1 MRLAGVRT
9 VLHITEVNETE
20 RELLKRLGFQNLQET
35 DMADNE
41 LWEYCTDFNVSKKID
56 YQQIGENLII
66 ASDGKIF
73 LRIENGFYIDGNRNE
88 YRFTAGTLIPVLIQ
102 NPQPTYP
109 EITDAEYHDE
119 FGKEKAYWDYEVKL
133 DSNRY
138 VTVRVTEASGKIET
152 VENEDGLKVYD
163 YDGRY
168 IVNYPYQEK
177 DVLSVVSARYNKK
190 EKGFGQEL

>member
-9 VLHITEVNETE
+9 VLHIAEVNETE
-20 RELLKRLGFQNLQET
+20 KDILKKLGFLDLQET

-41 LWEYCTDFNVSKKID
+41 MWEYCTDFYVSKKID

-102 NPQPTYP
+102 NTQPTYP

-177 DVLSVVSARYNKK
+177 DVLSVVSSRYNKK

>member
-20 RELLKRLGFQNLQET
+20 RELLKRLGFQDLQET

-73 LRIENGFYIDGNRNE
+73 LRMENGFYIDRNRNE
-88 YRFTAGTLIPVLIQ
+88 YRFTAGTLIPVLIR
-102 NPQPTYP
+102 NAQPAYP
-109 EITDAEYHDE
+109 EITEAEYHDE
-119 FGKEKAYWDYEVKL
+119 LGIMRSSWTA
-133 DSNRY
+133 
-138 VTVRVTEASGKIET
+138 TGM
-152 VENEDGLKVYD
+152 
-163 YDGRY
+163 
-168 IVNYPYQEK
+168 
-177 DVLSVVSARYNKK
+177 
-190 EKGFGQEL
+190 

>member
-9 VLHITEVNETE
+9 VLHIAEVNETE
-20 RELLKRLGFQNLQET
+20 KDILKKLGFLDLQET

-41 LWEYCTDFNVSKKID
+41 MWEYCTDFYVSKKID

-102 NPQPTYP
+102 NTQSTYP

-177 DVLSVVSARYNKK
+177 DVLSVVSARYNKI

>member
-9 VLHITEVNETE
+9 VLHIAEVNETE
-20 RELLKRLGFQNLQET
+20 KDILKKLGFLDLQET

-41 LWEYCTDFNVSKKID
+41 MWEYCTDFYVSKKID

-102 NPQPTYP
+102 NTQPTYP

-138 VTVRVTEASGKIET
+138 VTIRVTEASGKIET

>member
-73 LRIENGFYIDGNRNE
+73 LRMENGFYIDRNRNE
-88 YRFTAGTLIPVLIQ
+88 YRFTAGTLIPVLI
-102 NPQPTYP
+102 
-109 EITDAEYHDE
+109 
-119 FGKEKAYWDYEVKL
+119 
-133 DSNRY
+133 
-138 VTVRVTEASGKIET
+138 
-152 VENEDGLKVYD
+152 
-163 YDGRY
+163 
-168 IVNYPYQEK
+168 
-177 DVLSVVSARYNKK
+177 
-190 EKGFGQEL
+190 

>member
-9 VLHITEVNETE
+9 VLHIAEVNETE
-20 RELLKRLGFQNLQET
+20 KDILKKLGFLDLQET

-41 LWEYCTDFNVSKKID
+41 MWEYCTDFYVSKKID

-102 NPQPTYP
+102 NTQSTYP

-152 VENEDGLKVYD
+152 VKTKTG
-163 YDGRY
+163 
-168 IVNYPYQEK
+168 
-177 DVLSVVSARYNKK
+177 
-190 EKGFGQEL
+190 

>member
-73 LRIENGFYIDGNRNE
+73 LRMENGFYIDRNRNE
-88 YRFTAGTLIPVLIQ
+88 YRFTAGTLIPVLIR
-102 NPQPTYP
+102 NAQPAYP
-109 EITDAEYHDE
+109 EITEQNTMMSL
-119 FGKEKAYWDYEVKL
+119 EKKKL
-133 DSNRY
+133 IGIMRSDW
-138 VTVRVTEASGKIET
+138 KIT
-152 VENEDGLKVYD
+152 GM
-163 YDGRY
+163 
-168 IVNYPYQEK
+168 
-177 DVLSVVSARYNKK
+177 
-190 EKGFGQEL
+190 

>member
-9 VLHITEVNETE
+9 VLHMAEVNETE
-20 RELLKRLGFQNLQET
+20 KDILKKLGFLDLQET

-41 LWEYCTDFNVSKKID
+41 MWEYCTDFYVSKKID

-102 NPQPTYP
+102 NTQSTYP

-177 DVLSVVSARYNKK
+177 DVLSVVSARYNKI

>member
-73 LRIENGFYIDGNRNE
+73 LRMENGFYIDGNRNE

-102 NPQPTYP
+102 NTQPTYP

-177 DVLSVVSARYNKK
+177 DVLSVVSSRYNKK

>member
-102 NPQPTYP
+102 NTQPTYP

>member
-9 VLHITEVNETE
+9 VLHIAEVNETE
-20 RELLKRLGFQNLQET
+20 KDILKKLGFLDLQET

-41 LWEYCTDFNVSKKID
+41 MWEYCTDFYVSKKID

-102 NPQPTYP
+102 NTQSTYP

-177 DVLSVVSARYNKK
+177 DVLSVVSARYNKI
-190 EKGFGQEL
+190 EKGFGEEL

>member
-66 ASDGKIF
+66 ASYGKIF
-73 LRIENGFYIDGNRNE
+73 LRMENGFYIDGNRNE

-102 NPQPTYP
+102 NTQPTYP

>member
-102 NPQPTYP
+102 NIQPTYP

>member
-9 VLHITEVNETE
+9 LFQIAEVNETE
-20 RELLKRLGFQNLQET
+20 KEILKKLGFLDLQET

-41 LWEYCTDFNVSKKID
+41 MWEYCTDFYVSKKID

-102 NPQPTYP
+102 NTQPTYP

-138 VTVRVTEASGKIET
+138 VTVRVTEASRKIET

>member
-73 LRIENGFYIDGNRNE
+73 LRMENGFYIDRNRNE
-88 YRFTAGTLIPVLIQ
+88 YRFTAGTLIPVLIR
-102 NPQPTYP
+102 NAQPAYP
-109 EITDAEYHDE
+109 EITEAEYHDE
-119 FGKEKAYWDYEVKL
+119 LGKEKAYWDYEVRL
-133 DSNRY
+133 ENNRY
-138 VTVRVTEASGKIET
+138 VTIRVAEASGKIET

>member
-9 VLHITEVNETE
+9 VLHIAEVNETE
-20 RELLKRLGFQNLQET
+20 KDILKKLGFLDLQET

-41 LWEYCTDFNVSKKID
+41 MWEYCTDFYVSKKID

-102 NPQPTYP
+102 NAQPTYP

-177 DVLSVVSARYNKK
+177 DVLSVVSSRYNKK

>member
-9 VLHITEVNETE
+9 VLHIAEVNETE
-20 RELLKRLGFQNLQET
+20 KDILKKLGFLDLQET

-41 LWEYCTDFNVSKKID
+41 MWEYCTDFYVSKKID

-102 NPQPTYP
+102 NTQPTYP

-138 VTVRVTEASGKIET
+138 VTVRVTVASGKIET

>member
-1 MRLAGVRT
+1 MRLTGVRT
-9 VLHITEVNETE
+9 VLHIAEVNETE
-20 RELLKRLGFQNLQET
+20 RALLKRLGFLDLQET

-41 LWEYCTDFNVSKKID
+41 MWEYCTDFYVSKKID

-102 NPQPTYP
+102 NTQPTYP

-138 VTVRVTEASGKIET
+138 VTVRVTESSGKIET
-152 VENEDGLKVYD
+152 VENEDELKVYD

>member
-9 VLHITEVNETE
+9 VLHIAEVNETE
-20 RELLKRLGFQNLQET
+20 KDILKKLGFLDLQET

-41 LWEYCTDFNVSKKID
+41 MWEYCTDFYVSKKID

-102 NPQPTYP
+102 NTQPTYP
-109 EITDAEYHDE
+109 EITDAEYH
-119 FGKEKAYWDYEVKL
+119 
-133 DSNRY
+133 SNGQCRSMDAA
-138 VTVRVTEASGKIET
+138 VSGKTSE
-152 VENEDGLKVYD
+152 
-163 YDGRY
+163 
-168 IVNYPYQEK
+168 YPLYCMRQHLDK
-177 DVLSVVSARYNKK
+177 
-190 EKGFGQEL
+190 

>member
-41 LWEYCTDFNVSKKID
+41 LWEYCTDFYVSKKID

-102 NPQPTYP
+102 NTQPTYP

-177 DVLSVVSARYNKK
+177 DVLSVVSSRYNKK

>member
-9 VLHITEVNETE
+9 VLHIAEVNETE
-20 RELLKRLGFQNLQET
+20 KDILKKLGFLDLQET

-41 LWEYCTDFNVSKKID
+41 MWEYCTDFYVSKKID

-102 NPQPTYP
+102 NTQPTYP

>member
-20 RELLKRLGFQNLQET
+20 RELLKRLGFQDLQET

-73 LRIENGFYIDGNRNE
+73 LRMENGFYIDRNRNE
-88 YRFTAGTLIPVLIQ
+88 YRFTAGTLIPVLIR
-102 NPQPTYP
+102 NAQPAYP
-109 EITDAEYHDE
+109 EITEAEYHDE
-119 FGKEKAYWDYEVKL
+119 LGKEKSDRYAVADFVGTWISEVY
-133 DSNRY
+133 SNGQSRSMDAA
-138 VTVRVTEASGKIET
+138 VSGKTSE
-152 VENEDGLKVYD
+152 
-163 YDGRY
+163 
-168 IVNYPYQEK
+168 YPLYCMRQHLDK
-177 DVLSVVSARYNKK
+177 
-190 EKGFGQEL
+190 

>member
-1 MRLAGVRT
+1 M
-9 VLHITEVNETE
+9 
-20 RELLKRLGFQNLQET
+20 
-35 DMADNE
+35 
-41 LWEYCTDFNVSKKID
+41 
-56 YQQIGENLII
+56 
-66 ASDGKIF
+66 
-73 LRIENGFYIDGNRNE
+73 
-88 YRFTAGTLIPVLIQ
+88 IPVLIR
-102 NPQPTYP
+102 NTLPAHP

>member
-1 MRLAGVRT
+1 MRLTGVRT

-102 NPQPTYP
+102 NTQPTYP

>member
-1 MRLAGVRT
+1 MRLTGVRT
-9 VLHITEVNETE
+9 VLHIAEVNETE
-20 RELLKRLGFQNLQET
+20 RALLKRLGFLDLQET
-35 DMADNE
+35 DIADNE
-41 LWEYCTDFNVSKKID
+41 MWDYCTDFNIARKID
-56 YQQIGENLII
+56 YQKIGDNLIL
-66 ASDGKIF
+66 ASDGKVF

-88 YRFTAGTLIPVLIQ
+88 YRFTAGTLIPVLIR
-102 NPQPTYP
+102 NTLPAYP

>member
-9 VLHITEVNETE
+9 VLHIAEVNETE
-20 RELLKRLGFQNLQET
+20 KDILKKLGFLDLQET

-41 LWEYCTDFNVSKKID
+41 MWEYCTDFYVSKKID

-102 NPQPTYP
+102 NTQPTYP

-177 DVLSVVSARYNKK
+177 DVLSVVSARYNKI